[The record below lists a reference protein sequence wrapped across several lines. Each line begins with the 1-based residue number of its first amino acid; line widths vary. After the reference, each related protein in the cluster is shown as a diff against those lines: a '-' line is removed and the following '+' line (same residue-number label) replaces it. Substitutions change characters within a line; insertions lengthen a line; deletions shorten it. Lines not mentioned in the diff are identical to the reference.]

1 VEDGAVVR
9 NTARVNPENPIVELG
24 PEFKKVTCQQK
35 ETKMQS
41 MKPEA
46 NLLMFVLA
54 AEIWNFGMKM
64 FLKQ

>member
-1 VEDGAVVR
+1 
-9 NTARVNPENPIVELG
+9 
-24 PEFKKVTCQQK
+24 
-35 ETKMQS
+35 MQS

-54 AEIWNFGMKM
+54 AEIWSFGMKM

>member
-1 VEDGAVVR
+1 
-9 NTARVNPENPIVELG
+9 
-24 PEFKKVTCQQK
+24 
-35 ETKMQS
+35 MQS

-54 AEIWNFGMKM
+54 ADIWSFGMKM

>member
-1 VEDGAVVR
+1 ME
-9 NTARVNPENPIVELG
+9 
-24 PEFKKVTCQQK
+24 
-35 ETKMQS
+35 S